1 MAMLRPTLRLG
12 RVAGIEV
19 GVHWSLLVI
28 GVLLAGTLAGGL
40 LPSLV
45 PDAGGS
51 YWAAAILATGLFF
64 ASILGHELAHALVA
78 IRRGQRVEGITL
90 WLMGGV
96 ARLRDEAK
104 DAKSE
109 LLVAL
114 AGPGASVALGTG
126 FLALAFALDA
136 VLASGSLLPAVAY
149 YLGAVNLLL
158 AAFNMLPGAPL
169 DGGRV
174 LAGLLWLW
182 RKDRRRAQITAARAG
197 RGVGLLLVAVPVVQ
211 LMTGGG
217 LNLWLALVGWFVIDA
232 SRAEEEQAR
241 VARRMDDRTLRDL
254 LTVPQ
259 PTAPAWTTVAELR
272 DTHPDGA
279 TVVLTD
285 FSGLPAAVVTTPV
298 PAHVPAWVRARDVA
312 APLDTLPKLP
322 ARAPALSALH
332 EGIPVVVVDDD
343 GRVLGAVGFAELR
356 RADVFGPDGAT
367 NAVA

>member
-1 MAMLRPTLRLG
+1 MLRPTLRLG
-12 RVAGIEV
+12 RVARVEV

-51 YWAAAILATGLFF
+51 YWAAAILATALFF

-78 IRRGQRVEGITL
+78 MRRGQRVDGITL

-114 AGPGASVALGTG
+114 AGPGASVGIGAA
-126 FLALAFALDA
+126 FFALAFVLDA
-136 VLASGSLLPAVAY
+136 VLAAGSLLPAIAY
-149 YLGAVNLLL
+149 YIGAVNLLL

-174 LAGLLWLW
+174 LAGVLWWW

-197 RGVGLLLVAVPVVQ
+197 RGVGLLLVTVPAVQ
-211 LMTGGG
+211 LLTGGD
-217 LNLWLALVGWFVIDA
+217 LNLWLAFVGWFVIDA

-241 VARRMDDRTLRDL
+241 AAQRMDGRTLGDL
-254 LTVPQ
+254 FAVPQ

-272 DTHPDGA
+272 GAYPDGA

-285 FSGLPAAVVTTPV
+285 FSGLPVAVVATPV

-312 APLDTLPKLP
+312 VPLDALPKLP
-322 ARAPALSALH
+322 ARAPALSALI
-332 EGIPVVVVDDD
+332 EGIPVVVVDDV
-343 GRVLGAVGFAELR
+343 GRVLGAVGLAELR
-356 RADVFGPDGAT
+356 RAGVLGPDGAA
-367 NAVA
+367 NAPA